1 MFWRL
6 RSWYTFGRIEDQVLE
21 GRRIAPL
28 LMKTD
33 QVLKTCRRKMSA
45 VRERN
50 EE

>member
-6 RSWYTFGRIEDQVLE
+6 RSWYTFGRIEDQGLQ

-45 VRERN
+45 VRVRN

>member
-6 RSWYTFGRIEDQVLE
+6 RSWYTFGRIEDQGLE
-21 GRRIAPL
+21 GRGIAPL

-33 QVLKTCRRKMSA
+33 KVLKTCRWKMSA
-45 VRERN
+45 VRAQN